1 MYMPSQFYLNTKYY
15 FGVGVVKES
24 LASEIQHIKAKKLL
38 LLYGGG
44 SIKKN
49 GIYDTVIN
57 AIKAS
62 KVDYI
67 ELDGVQPNPI
77 DTHTMEAV
85 NICRKERVDLI
96 LAVGG
101 GSVIDEA
108 KVVANIATNHNYR
121 DVWSYMNDEAANA
134 KNDPLPVFAVIIIAA
149 TASENNYGAVI
160 TNTKTKDKWG
170 VKTKERPLVCF
181 SDPSYT
187 LTVSKWQTGCGCF
200 DIMSHLL
207 EQYYDVDQTFVW
219 TKNYVIA
226 NMKTLLQ
233 FTPIVMKDLNNLEAR
248 SNILWASAWSHNGL
262 SSFNTR
268 GGDWKVHGLAHSLSG
283 KWDASHGAA
292 LALVT
297 PTYIEYMCS
306 ISPKFKELSLE
317 LAKELFNVNSID
329 EYIKCFKD
337 YINLCGLPKTYK
349 ELNNGKNV
357 TDEEIEWFIGAFD
370 RNTEGWHELGVAIY
384 NKIPK

>member
-170 VKTKERPLVCF
+170 VKR
-181 SDPSYT
+181 
-187 LTVSKWQTGCGCF
+187 
-200 DIMSHLL
+200 
-207 EQYYDVDQTFVW
+207 
-219 TKNYVIA
+219 
-226 NMKTLLQ
+226 
-233 FTPIVMKDLNNLEAR
+233 
-248 SNILWASAWSHNGL
+248 
-262 SSFNTR
+262 
-268 GGDWKVHGLAHSLSG
+268 
-283 KWDASHGAA
+283 
-292 LALVT
+292 
-297 PTYIEYMCS
+297 
-306 ISPKFKELSLE
+306 
-317 LAKELFNVNSID
+317 
-329 EYIKCFKD
+329 
-337 YINLCGLPKTYK
+337 
-349 ELNNGKNV
+349 
-357 TDEEIEWFIGAFD
+357 
-370 RNTEGWHELGVAIY
+370 
-384 NKIPK
+384 